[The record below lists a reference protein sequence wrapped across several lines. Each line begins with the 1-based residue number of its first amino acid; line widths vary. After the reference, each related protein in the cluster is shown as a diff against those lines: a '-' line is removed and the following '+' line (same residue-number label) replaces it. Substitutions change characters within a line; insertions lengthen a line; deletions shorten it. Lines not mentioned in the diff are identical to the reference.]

1 MLSVVAQQVLSLT
14 EGVRAGLQRIFF
26 EGSEIPLNPRFAS
39 FITMNPGYA
48 GRSELPDNLE
58 VLFRP
63 VAMMVPDY
71 ALIGE
76 IMFYSYGFDAA
87 RAMGDKMVATFKL
100 CSEQLSAQDHYDY
113 GMRAVKTV
121 ITAAGNLKA
130 ANPDEDEEML
140 LYRALSDVNL
150 PKFLAP
156 DLPLFKGIMSDLFP
170 TIGKPNVDHGDLNKA
185 LVLCTEK
192 RGLQPVPYFITKC
205 VQLYEMVVVRHGM
218 MMVGPTGGGKSEML
232 KTTQMALT
240 MMTSKGRT
248 GPKIEKVE
256 IYSLNPKSITMGQL
270 YGQFDDATH
279 EWTDGIL
286 ADMVRECAKST
297 TSALKWVVFDG
308 PVDAIWIENMNTV
321 LDDNKK
327 LCLVSGEIIGLSN
340 EMTIMFEVEDLAVAS
355 PATVSR
361 CGMVYTEPTSLG
373 YDVLVQSWIEALP
386 PCVSN
391 AMRAQL
397 QALFDTYVKS
407 TLYFLRRY
415 LEEPVPTVDNQLVR
429 GLTNIMDCFL
439 EPFTV
444 KEGRDPPA
452 ADAVK
457 ALGVQM
463 PALFMFS
470 LTWSVAATS
479 NRDGRRR
486 LSAFLRGEMEA
497 AGFQHPFPEAG
508 GAQIYDFAWDMPKGA
523 WVPWMQTVPVYEV
536 PKGAD
541 FAEIIVQTKDTVRY
555 KYLAKMLL
563 QNRKKVLMSG
573 PTGTGKTV
581 NISEL
586 LGSDMPKEYIP
597 ITLTFSAR
605 TGANQTQDIID
616 GKCEK
621 RQRGTFGP
629 AAGSVFVIFVDD
641 LNMPMK
647 ETYGAQ
653 PPIEI
658 LRQWC
663 DFSGWYD
670 RKERVFKKIIDT
682 VLMAA
687 MGPPGGGRNSIT
699 ARFVRHFNVINY
711 TPMDD
716 DSMATIFNTILK
728 NFLAPCPDP
737 IKLLAEP
744 IVASTITV
752 YNNSIDSL
760 LPTPSKPHYTFNL
773 RDLGKVFQGLL
784 MADAKRLGQP
794 PELARMWV
802 HECRR
807 VFGDR
812 LINAEDRG
820 WFDAQLKEKIEDAKF
835 MKLNYD
841 EVAGGRATILYGDY
855 MIPGAEPKIYA
866 EVDDMSKLQPVIEEY
881 LSDYNAESK
890 TPMPLVMFLDAI
902 EHVSRISRIIRQPGG
917 NALLLGVGGSGR
929 QSLSRL
935 ATFMAGYTL
944 YSIEISKGYGKNE
957 WREDLKKVLLKAGVE
972 EKPTVFLFNDTQI
985 VYEGQVEDLNGVL
998 NSGDVPNIYVP
1009 EDIDAIT
1016 NACRGDCLKKKLP
1029 PTKINVFAQYLIRVK
1044 RNLHMAVAMSPM
1056 GDAFRNRLRM
1066 FPALVN
1072 CTTIDWFAE
1081 WPDDALKNVAMR
1093 KLQERDLKLGD
1104 NVPGVV
1110 DFFRSAHQGVA
1121 ETSRQY
1127 AAAVRRY
1134 NYVTPTS
1141 YLELL
1146 NTFRTVLTKQ
1156 RDVCGTMRDRLQNG
1170 LDKIISTEGIVSKL
1184 QEDIVAMQPVLAETQ
1199 VQVAAMIINI
1209 DKDKASA
1216 AETKVVVEQEEAS
1229 ANKLAAETKAI
1240 ADDAQAD
1247 LDKALPALEKAVEC
1261 LEKLKKGDIDEV
1273 KAMKTPPGA
1282 VKVTMEAALIMFG
1295 IKPKLVNDP
1304 DQMGKKMKDWWGT
1317 AQAGIL
1323 QDAKGLLQS
1332 LKDYDKD
1339 NIPEATINEV
1349 KRLVEDPSF
1358 TFETVDKASKACS
1371 GICLW
1376 VHAMYTYYFVAK
1388 NVEPKKAKLKEA
1400 QDSLAVTMEKLA
1412 GVQASLKAVMDK
1424 VAELERNLKGANDK
1438 KEELARDVAT
1448 ASARLDRAHKLLGG
1462 LGGEKGRWIVTV
1474 AKLNEDYTKLIGDSL
1489 VAATTI
1495 AYLGAFSAEY
1505 RASQVTTLQ
1514 AELVRLNL
1522 PHTPGCTMLSVLAD
1536 PVQVRAWNI
1545 TGLPTDQSSVENGMI
1560 MKWARRWPLF
1570 IDPQGQAN
1578 RWLKNMGKDKNM
1590 APNGLDARRMTEKKF
1605 LQGLENGIRFGK
1617 WIMIEN
1623 VLEALDAALEPVLLQ
1638 QVFKQGGS
1646 DMIKLGDS
1654 TVPYNSDFR
1663 LFMTTTLPNPH
1674 YQPETQVKVSLLN
1687 FTITQKGLEDQML
1700 GVFVVTELPELEE
1713 KKNNLMLGNAKNKKD
1728 LQDIESRILFLLSN
1742 SKGNILDDGE
1752 LIETLSVSKVK
1763 AGEIQAAVAEAE
1775 VSEKEIDVTR
1785 ENYRPVAYRASLLY
1799 FCISDLSSVDPMYQ
1813 YSLPWFTNLF
1823 ISGIRNSP
1831 PAEDVNQRMLNLN
1844 AFFTYS
1850 VYKNVCRSLFEVHK
1864 PLFSLLLTI
1873 KIMQGDNRVDASE
1886 WRFVI
1891 SGQTPSVPPAPRPNP
1906 AREWATDK
1914 IWAEVTALSTLPA
1927 FAGYDESWSDPES
1940 VAGYKAIF
1948 ESNDS
1953 HKVAPPPRFKDLN
1966 GLQRM
1971 CLLRTIRPDKLLLAA
1986 QDFVIANMELKFV
1999 QPPPFDL
2006 AACFEDA
2013 TVSTPLIFVLSAGSD
2028 PTKAFLTFAE
2038 TIGMRSK
2045 VEAISLGQ
2053 GQGPIALKLVEDA
2066 QQKGGWVLLQNCHL
2080 ATSFMGDLERVVE
2093 GIDPEKV
2100 HRDFRLWLTS
2110 MPSKTFPVS
2119 VLQNGVKMT
2128 NEPPKGLKANIRNF
2142 MYQQSDDSLTQTTKP
2157 ASYRKLLFGLAFFHA
2172 VVQERKRFGPLG
2184 WNRPYRFNDS
2194 DMEITL
2200 RQVMLYLDEYEQV
2213 PYRVLH
2219 VLATYINYGGRV
2231 TDDKDSRTI
2240 DVIMRDY
2247 FLPRIMDDDYKFTKS
2262 GVYFAP
2268 TVDDDAPQKGF
2279 MEYIETLPLNALPEV
2294 FGFHDNANITCEL
2307 NETEDGLDV
2316 LLSLQPRTGGGG
2328 GGKSR
2333 DDIVADRAK
2342 DIQSR
2347 LAPNFDIEAIGMKYP
2362 VLYEES
2368 MNTVLVQE
2376 CIRYNKLLSAIKRDL
2391 ANLLKALKG
2400 LIVMSADLDAVGN
2413 ALHTNKVPPAWEG
2426 KAYPSMKPMAA
2437 WTQDLIDRLKFL
2449 NDWVA
2454 DGPPPVT
2461 WLSGFFFPQAFLTGI
2476 TQNYARKKG
2485 LPIDTL
2491 AFNFDYQMNRPVE
2504 SFKARPADGCYVR
2517 GLFLEGARIDE
2528 DRGLMADSVPKVLF
2542 TNVPVIHLNP
2552 VQFRKPTVKDVYM
2565 CPVYKILCRWG
2576 VLATTGHSSNFVMW
2590 IEVPTDVC
2598 DMGASTACA
2607 RAHASQSTTTTPQPP
2622 QDAHG
2627 CSVVRS
2633 LQQQQH
2639 FLLTTARPFS
2649 LPLGPSPPRRSAAR
2663 LQAET
2668 RPTPSAPRTRANGS
2682 RPASRP
2688 SSRSN
2693 VSRGRRAPS

>member
-1 MLSVVAQQVLSLT
+1 MGKFFKGLAAAGAWACFDEFNRIDVEVLSVVAQQVLTLT

-26 EGSEIPLNPRFAS
+26 EGTEIPLNPRFAS

-48 GRSELPDNLE
+48 GRSELPDNLK

-121 ITAAGNLKA
+121 ITAAGNLKS
-130 ANPDEDEEML
+130 ANPEEDEEML

-170 TIGKPNVDHGDLNKA
+170 TIGKPNVDHGELNKV

-240 MMTSKGRT
+240 LLNSKGRT
-248 GPKIEKVE
+248 GPKVEKVE

-297 TSALKWVVFDG
+297 TPALKWVVFDG

-373 YDVLVQSWIEALP
+373 FDVLVQSWIEALP
-386 PCVSN
+386 PCFSN
-391 AMRAQL
+391 PMKAQL

-415 LEEPVPTVDNQLVR
+415 LEEPVPTADNQLVR
-429 GLTNIMDCFL
+429 GLTNLMDCFL
-439 EPFTV
+439 EPYSL
-444 KEGRDPPA
+444 KEGRDPPS

-457 ALGVQM
+457 KLGTQL

-479 NRDGRRR
+479 NRDGRKRFN
-486 LSAFLRGEMEA
+486 AFLRGEMES
-497 AGFQHPFPEAG
+497 AGFPFPFPEPKG
-508 GAQIYDFAWDMPKGA
+508 EQVYDFAWDMTSGEWK
-523 WVPWMQTVPVYEV
+523 PWMMTVPTYEV

-555 KYLAKMLL
+555 KYLAKTLL
-563 QNRKKVLMSG
+563 MNRKKILMSG

-597 ITLTFSAR
+597 ITLTFSAQ
-605 TGANQTQDIID
+605 TSANQTQDIID
-616 GKCEK
+616 GKMEK

-670 RKERVFKKIIDT
+670 RKERVFRKIIDT
-682 VLMAA
+682 VIMAA

-716 DSMATIFNTILK
+716 DSMRTIFETILA
-728 NFLAPCPDP
+728 NFCLPTPDTVKQLVP
-737 IKLLAEP
+737 AVVL
-744 IVASTITV
+744 STISV
-752 YNNSIDSL
+752 YNSSIDSL

-784 MADAKRLGQP
+784 MADVRKVSTP
-794 PELARMWV
+794 NDLARMWI

-812 LINAEDRG
+812 LINAQDRT
-820 WFDAQLKEKIEDAKF
+820 WFNEALADRVASKDF
-835 MKLNYD
+835 MKLNYE
-841 EVAGGRATILYGDY
+841 EVTSGRSTILYGDY
-855 MIPGAEPKIYA
+855 MIPGAEPKVYA
-866 EVDDMSKLQPVIEEY
+866 EVDDMTKLQPVIEEY

-890 TPMPLVMFLDAI
+890 SPMKLVMFLDAI

-929 QSLSRL
+929 QSLTRL
-935 ATFMAGYTL
+935 ATFMAGFTL

-985 VYEGQVEDLNGVL
+985 IFEGQVEDLNGVL
-998 NSGDVPNIYVP
+998 NSGDVPNLYAV

-1016 NACRGDCLKKKLP
+1016 NACRGDCLKKRLP

-1056 GDAFRNRLRM
+1056 GEAFRNRLRM

-1093 KLQERDLKLGD
+1093 SLTEKDLKLGESTD
-1104 NVPGVV
+1104 GVV
-1110 DFFRSAHQGVA
+1110 EFFKAAHQGVA
-1121 ETSRQY
+1121 EASKQY
-1127 AAAVRRY
+1127 AASMRRY

-1146 NTFRTVLTKQ
+1146 STFRNVLQKQ
-1156 RDVCGTMRDRLQNG
+1156 REVCGTMRDRLQNG

-1184 QEDIVAMQPVLAETQ
+1184 QEDIVAMQPILAETQ
-1199 VQVAAMIINI
+1199 IKVAEMIVNI

-1216 AETKVVVEQEEAS
+1216 AETKIVVEQEEAS

-1261 LEKLKKGDIDEV
+1261 LDKLKKGDIDEV

-1282 VKVTMEAALIMFG
+1282 VKVTMQACLIMFN

-1304 DQMGKKMKDWWGT
+1304 DNMGKKLKDYWGT

-1339 NIPEATINEV
+1339 NIPEATINEI
-1349 KRLVEDPSF
+1349 KSLIEDPSF
-1358 TFETVDKASKACS
+1358 TFEVVDKASKACS

-1400 QDSLAVTMEKLA
+1400 QDSLAVTMQKLA

-1424 VAELERNLKGANDK
+1424 VASLERDLKGANDK

-1448 ASARLDRAHKLLGG
+1448 ASARLERAHKLLGG
-1462 LGGEKGRWIVTV
+1462 LGGEKSRWIVTV
-1474 AKLNEDYTKLIGDSL
+1474 AKLNQDYSALVGDSL

-1495 AYLGAFSAEY
+1495 AYLGAFTADF
-1505 RASQVTTLQ
+1505 RAS
-1514 AELVRLNL
+1514 LVKTMQGEIARLNL
-1522 PHTPGCTMLSVLAD
+1522 PHNPGCTMLTVLQD
-1536 PVQVRAWNI
+1536 PVQVRSWNLA
-1545 TGLPTDQSSVENGMI
+1545 GLPTDQSSVENGMI

-1578 RWLKNMGKDKNM
+1578 RFLKNLGKDKTY
-1590 APNGLDARRMTEKKF
+1590 APNGLDVIRMTDKKF
-1605 LQGLENGIRFGK
+1605 LQGLENGIRFGR
-1617 WIMIEN
+1617 WILIEN
-1623 VLEALDAALEPVLLQ
+1623 VLETLDAALEPVLLQ

-1646 DMIKLGDS
+1646 DMMKLGDS
-1654 TVPYNSDFR
+1654 TVPYNNDFK
-1663 LFMTTTLPNPH
+1663 LFMTSTLPNPH
-1674 YQPETQVKVSLLN
+1674 YQPEAQVKVSLLN

-1713 KKNNLMLGNAKNKKD
+1713 KKNALMLSNAKNKKD

-1775 VSEKEIDVTR
+1775 VTEKEIDVTR
-1785 ENYRPVAYRASLLY
+1785 ENYRPVAYRASILY
-1799 FCISDLSSVDPMYQ
+1799 FCIADLSGVDPMYQ
-1813 YSLPWFTNLF
+1813 YSLPWFTQLF
-1823 ISGIRNSP
+1823 INGIRNSA
-1831 PAEDVNQRMLNLN
+1831 PAEDFIVRMDNLN
-1844 AFFTYS
+1844 KFFTYS

-1873 KIMQGDNRVDASE
+1873 KIMQGDNKVDASE

-1891 SGQTPSVPPAPRPNP
+1891 SGQTPTVPPTARPNP
-1906 AREWATDK
+1906 DKDWVTDK
-1914 IWAEVTALSTLPA
+1914 IWNEVTALSTLDA
-1927 FAGYDESWSDPES
+1927 FKGYDESWSDPEMMK
-1940 VAGYKAIF
+1940 GYKAIF
-1948 ESNDS
+1948 ESNES
-1953 HKVAPPPRFKDLN
+1953 HRVALPGKFNELN

-1971 CLLRTIRPDKLLLAA
+1971 CMLRTIRPDKILLAA
-1986 QDFVIANMELKFV
+1986 QDFVIANMEQKFV
-1999 QPPPFDL
+1999 MPPPFDL
-2006 AACFEDA
+2006 AACYEDA
-2013 TVSTPLIFVLSAGSD
+2013 VVTTPLIFVLSSGSD

-2045 VEAISLGQ
+2045 VEVISLGQ
-2053 GQGPIALKLVEDA
+2053 GQGPIAQRLVDEA
-2066 QQKGGWVLLQNCHL
+2066 QTKGGWVLLQNCHL
-2080 ATSFMGDLERVVE
+2080 AASWMGDLERIVE
-2093 GIDPEKV
+2093 AIDPEKV

-2110 MPSKTFPVS
+2110 MPSKAFPVS

-2142 MYQQSDDSLTQTTKP
+2142 MYQLNDDQVSVTTKP
-2157 ASYRKLLFGLAFFHA
+2157 AVYRKLLFGLAFFHA

-2184 WNRPYRFNDS
+2184 WNRPYDFNDS

-2213 PYRVLH
+2213 PFRVLH

-2231 TDDKDSRTI
+2231 TDDKDARTI

-2247 FLPRIMDDDYKFTKS
+2247 FTPRIVDEDYKFTKS
-2262 GVYFAP
+2262 GIYYAP
-2268 TVDDDAPQKGF
+2268 TVDDDAPHKGF
-2279 MEYIETLPLNALPEV
+2279 LEYVDSLPLNAMPEV

-2307 NETEDGLDV
+2307 NETEEGLDV

-2328 GGKSR
+2328 GRSR

-2342 DIQSR
+2342 DIQGR
-2347 LAPNFDIEAIGMKYP
+2347 LAPNFDIESIGMAYP
-2362 VLYEES
+2362 VVYHES
-2368 MNTVLVQE
+2368 MNTVLLQE

-2413 ALHTNKVPPAWEG
+2413 ALHTNKVPPAWES
-2426 KAYPSMKPMAA
+2426 KAYPSLKPLAA

-2454 DGPPPVT
+2454 VGPPPVT
-2461 WLSGFFFPQAFLTGI
+2461 WISGFFFPQAFLTGI

-2491 AFNFDYQMNRPVE
+2491 KNDYIYMWNRTVE
-2504 SFKARPADGCYVR
+2504 SFPKRPEDGCYIR
-2517 GLFLEGARIDE
+2517 GLFLEGARMDE
-2528 DRGLMADSVPKVLF
+2528 DACCIADSRPKILF
-2542 TNVPVIHLNP
+2542 TNVPVIWLNP
-2552 VQFRKPTVKDVYM
+2552 VQFRKPTQKDIYM
-2565 CPVYKILCRWG
+2565 CPVYKILSRWG

-2590 IEVPTDVC
+2590 IEVPCKEC
-2598 DMGASTACA
+2598 DMGVGGLLGGGPAPNTFGDTDASKWCKAGVA
-2607 RAHASQSTTTTPQPP
+2607 AFL
-2622 QDAHG
+2622 
-2627 CSVVRS
+2627 S
-2633 LQQQQH
+2633 LK
-2639 FLLTTARPFS
+2639 F
-2649 LPLGPSPPRRSAAR
+2649 
-2663 LQAET
+2663 
-2668 RPTPSAPRTRANGS
+2668 
-2682 RPASRP
+2682 
-2688 SSRSN
+2688 
-2693 VSRGRRAPS
+2693 

>member
-1 MLSVVAQQVLSLT
+1 MGQQVLQLT
-14 EGVRAGLQRIFF
+14 EGVRAGLPRIFF
-26 EGSEIPLNPRFAS
+26 EGTEIPLNPRFAS

-48 GRSELPDNLE
+48 GRSELPDSLK

-121 ITAAGNLKA
+121 ITAAGNLKS
-130 ANPDEDEEML
+130 ANPDEEEEML

-170 TIGKPNVDHGDLNKA
+170 TIGKPNVDHGELNKV

-240 MMTSKGRT
+240 MLNAKGRT

-297 TSALKWVVFDG
+297 TPALKWVVFDG

-327 LCLVSGEIIGLSN
+327 LCLVSGEIMGLSN
-340 EMTIMFEVEDLAVAS
+340 EMTMMFEVEDLAVAS

-373 YDVLVQSWIEALP
+373 FDVLVQSWVEALP

-415 LEEPVPTVDNQLVR
+415 LEEPVPTADNQLVR
-429 GLTNIMDCFL
+429 GLTNILDCFL
-439 EPFTV
+439 EPFAV

-452 ADAVK
+452 ADLVK
-457 ALGVQM
+457 ALGVQL

-486 LSAFLRGEMEA
+486 LNAFLRGEMEA
-497 AGFQHPFPEAG
+497 AGFQHPFPDAG
-508 GAQIYDFAWDMPKGA
+508 GQQIYDFMWDQAKAA
-523 WVPWMQTVPVYEV
+523 WVPWMSTVPAYEV

-555 KYLAKMLL
+555 KLLAKMLL
-563 QNRKKVLMSG
+563 MNKKKVLMSG

-581 NISEL
+581 NVSEL
-586 LGSDMPKEYIP
+586 LGADMPKEYIP
-597 ITLTFSAR
+597 ITLTFSAQ
-605 TGANQTQDIID
+605 TSANQTQDIID
-616 GKCEK
+616 GKMEK

-629 AAGSVFVIFVDD
+629 AAGSVFVLFVDD

-663 DFSGWYD
+663 DFHGWYD

-716 DSMATIFNTILK
+716 DSMRTIFETILVNFCSQAPDAVKALAVPIVAATIF
-728 NFLAPCPDP
+728 
-737 IKLLAEP
+737 
-744 IVASTITV
+744 V
-752 YNNSIDSL
+752 YNASIDSL

-784 MADAKRLGQP
+784 MADIRRMAGP
-794 PELARMWV
+794 NDLARMWV

-820 WFDAQLKEKIEDAKF
+820 WFNDQLADKVSSPQF
-835 MKLNYD
+835 MKLNYE
-841 EVAGGRATILYGDY
+841 EVTGGRSTILYGDY

-866 EVDDMSKLQPVIEEY
+866 EVEDMGTKLQPVIEEY

-890 TPMPLVMFLDAI
+890 TPMKLVMFLDAI

-929 QSLSRL
+929 QSMTRL
-935 ATFMAGYTL
+935 ATFMAGFAL
-944 YSIEISKGYGKNE
+944 YSIEISKGYGKVE

-985 VYEGQVEDLNGVL
+985 VFEGQVEDLNGVL
-998 NSGDVPNIYVP
+998 NSGDVPNLYVP

-1016 NACRGDCLKKKLP
+1016 NACRGDCLKKRLP

-1093 KLQERDLKLGD
+1093 GLTEKDLKLGD
-1104 NVPGVV
+1104 ATDGVV

-1121 ETSRQY
+1121 AASRTYATSM
-1127 AAAVRRY
+1127 RRY

-1146 NTFRTVLTKQ
+1146 NCFRSVLTKQ

-1199 VQVAAMIINI
+1199 VKVAAMIVNI

-1216 AETKVVVEQEEAS
+1216 AETKIVVEQEEAS

-1261 LEKLKKGDIDEV
+1261 LDKLKKGDIDEV

-1282 VKVTMEAALIMFG
+1282 VKVTMQAALIMFG

-1304 DQMGKKMKDWWGT
+1304 DNLGKKLKDYWGT

-1339 NIPEATINEV
+1339 NIPEATINEI
-1349 KRLVEDPSF
+1349 KSLVEDPGF
-1358 TFETVDKASKACS
+1358 TFEVVDKASKACS

-1424 VAELERNLKGANDK
+1424 VAQLERDLKAANDK
-1438 KEELARDVAT
+1438 KEELAREVAL
-1448 ASARLDRAHKLLGG
+1448 AVARLERAHKLLGG
-1462 LGGEKGRWIVTV
+1462 LGGEKGRWIITV
-1474 AKLNEDYTKLIGDSL
+1474 ARLNQDYLNLVGDSL

-1495 AYLGAFSAEY
+1495 AYLGAFTADY
-1505 RASQVTTLQ
+1505 RVSLVKMLQ
-1514 AELVRLNL
+1514 GELVRLSL
-1522 PHTPGCTMLSVLAD
+1522 PHTPGCTMISVLQD
-1536 PVQVRAWNI
+1536 PVQVRAWNLA
-1545 TGLPTDQSSVENGMI
+1545 GLPTDQTSVENGMI

-1578 RWLKNMGKDKNM
+1578 RFLKNMGRDKSM
-1590 APNGLDARRMTEKKF
+1590 APNGMDVLRMTEKKF

-1617 WIMIEN
+1617 WILIEN
-1623 VLEALDAALEPVLLQ
+1623 VGETLEAALEPVLLQ

-1646 DMIKLGDS
+1646 DMMKLGDS

-1663 LFMTTTLPNPH
+1663 LMMTTTLPNPH
-1674 YQPETQVKVSLLN
+1674 YQPEAQVKVSLLN

-1713 KKNNLMLGNAKNKKD
+1713 KKTNLMLGNAKNKKD
-1728 LQDIESRILFLLSN
+1728 LQDIESRILFLLAN

-1763 AGEIQAAVAEAE
+1763 ATEIQAAVAEAE
-1775 VSEKEIDVTR
+1775 VTEKEIDLTR
-1785 ENYRPVAYRASLLY
+1785 ENYRPVAYRASILY
-1799 FCISDLSSVDPMYQ
+1799 FCIADLSGVDPMYQ

-1823 ISGIRNSP
+1823 VAGIRASA
-1831 PAEDVNQRMLNLN
+1831 PAEEYTQRMANIN
-1844 AFFTYS
+1844 QFFTYS

-1864 PLFSLLLTI
+1864 PLFSLLLTV
-1873 KIMQGDNRVDASE
+1873 KIMQGDDKIDASE

-1891 SGQTPSVPPAPRPNP
+1891 SGQTPTIPAEPRPN
-1906 AREWATDK
+1906 AAKEWATDK
-1914 IWAEVTALSTLPA
+1914 IWQEVTALSSLPA
-1927 FAGYDESWSDPES
+1927 FKGYDESWSDPEHQ
-1940 VAGYKAIF
+1940 AGYRAIF
-1948 ESNDS
+1948 ESSNS
-1953 HKVAPPPRFKDLN
+1953 HKEPIPGRFSALS
-1966 GLQRM
+1966 GLQNM
-1971 CLLRTIRPDKLLLAA
+1971 CILRTIRPDKLLLAA
-1986 QDFVIANMELKFV
+1986 QDFVVANMERKFV
-1999 QPPPFDL
+1999 EPPPFDL

-2013 TVSTPLIFVLSAGSD
+2013 SVSLPLIFVLSMGSD

-2038 TIGMRSK
+2038 QIGMRSK
-2045 VEAISLGQ
+2045 VDVISLGQ
-2053 GQGPIALKLVEDA
+2053 GQGPIATRLIEEA
-2066 QQKGGWVLLQNCHL
+2066 QTKGGWVLLQNCHL
-2080 ATSFMGDLERVVE
+2080 AASWMGDLERIVE
-2093 GIDPEKV
+2093 AIDAEKV

-2110 MPSKTFPVS
+2110 MPSAAFPVS

-2142 MYQQSDDSLTQTTKP
+2142 IFQQTDDSLTQTTKP
-2157 ASYRKLLFGLAFFHA
+2157 ATYRKLLFGLAFFHA

-2184 WNRPYRFNDS
+2184 WNRPYDFNDS
-2194 DMEITL
+2194 DMEISL

-2247 FLPRIMDDDYKFTKS
+2247 FTPRIVDEDYRFTKS
-2262 GVYFAP
+2262 GVYYAP
-2268 TVDDDAPQKGF
+2268 TVDDDAPHKGF
-2279 MEYIETLPLNALPEV
+2279 LEYVEGLPLNAMPEV
-2294 FGFHDNANITCEL
+2294 YGFHDNANITCEL
-2307 NETEDGLDV
+2307 NETEQGLDV

-2328 GGKSR
+2328 GRSR

-2342 DIQSR
+2342 DMQQR

-2368 MNTVLVQE
+2368 MNTVLLQE

-2400 LIVMSADLDAVGN
+2400 LIVMSKDLDDVGN
-2413 ALHTNKVPPAWEG
+2413 ALHMNKVPPAWEG

-2454 DGPPPVT
+2454 DGPPAVT
-2461 WLSGFFFPQAFLTGI
+2461 WLSGFFFPQAFLTGT
-2476 TQNYARKKG
+2476 TQNYARKMG

-2491 AFNFDYQMNRPVE
+2491 AFNFDYQMNRTVE
-2504 SFKARPADGCYVR
+2504 SFAKRPADGCFVR
-2517 GLFLEGARIDE
+2517 GMFLEGARIDE
-2528 DRGLMADSVPKVLF
+2528 DRGLMADSIPKVLF

-2552 VQFRKPTVKDVYM
+2552 VQFRKPTVENVYM

-2590 IEVPTDVC
+2590 VEMPTDCC
-2598 DMGASTACA
+2598 DMGVGGAAALGVGAPGNTFGA
-2607 RAHASQSTTTTPQPP
+2607 T
-2622 QDAHG
+2622 DAAKWVKAG
-2627 CSVVRS
+2627 VAAFLS
-2633 LQQQQH
+2633 LK
-2639 FLLTTARPFS
+2639 F
-2649 LPLGPSPPRRSAAR
+2649 
-2663 LQAET
+2663 
-2668 RPTPSAPRTRANGS
+2668 
-2682 RPASRP
+2682 
-2688 SSRSN
+2688 
-2693 VSRGRRAPS
+2693 